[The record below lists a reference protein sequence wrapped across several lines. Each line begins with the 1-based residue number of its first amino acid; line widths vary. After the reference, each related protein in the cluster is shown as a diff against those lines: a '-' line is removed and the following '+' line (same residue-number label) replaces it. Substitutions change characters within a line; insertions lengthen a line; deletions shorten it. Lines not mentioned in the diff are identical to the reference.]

1 MLECNCPRWALLF
14 TEAPKELP
22 DRNIHLVVIEMATMS
37 VKHILKV
44 LFIVSKA
51 KMVVGRESWFR
62 ISTKNTKMKLD
73 VDRQAYEP
81 RIAVYGAA
89 LHQQEPDVAVAV
101 GKDGYLKVSL
111 AWDFAWSWGRRC
123 NWWYVLLFSGEYWPI
138 TGQGECMNLWT
149 DLWVI
154 DSWQREKIV

>member
-51 KMVVGRESWFR
+51 KMVGGGGER
-62 ISTKNTKMKLD
+62 ILIQDK
-73 VDRQAYEP
+73 Y
-81 RIAVYGAA
+81 
-89 LHQQEPDVAVAV
+89 QEH
-101 GKDGYLKVSL
+101 
-111 AWDFAWSWGRRC
+111 
-123 NWWYVLLFSGEYWPI
+123 
-138 TGQGECMNLWT
+138 
-149 DLWVI
+149 
-154 DSWQREKIV
+154 

>member
-51 KMVVGRESWFR
+51 KMVVG
-62 ISTKNTKMKLD
+62 N
-73 VDRQAYEP
+73 
-81 RIAVYGAA
+81 
-89 LHQQEPDVAVAV
+89 
-101 GKDGYLKVSL
+101 
-111 AWDFAWSWGRRC
+111 
-123 NWWYVLLFSGEYWPI
+123 
-138 TGQGECMNLWT
+138 
-149 DLWVI
+149 
-154 DSWQREKIV
+154 